1 MLIRKREQKGDFIMQ
16 TNLIQKVGQI
26 GIPVKNLEKAV
37 HFYKEQLGLPLLF
50 QTGNMA
56 FFECNGLRLM
66 LSLPEKEQFAHA
78 SSVLYFQVDD
88 IQTAFEDF
96 KKRDVTFIDEPH
108 LVAKIGQTETWMTFF
123 KDTEENTHAFVSEV
137 QGETVSF

>member
-1 MLIRKREQKGDFIMQ
+1 MLIRKHEQKGDFIMK

-108 LVAKIGQTETWMTFF
+108 LVAKMGQTETWMTFF

-137 QGETVSF
+137 QGETV